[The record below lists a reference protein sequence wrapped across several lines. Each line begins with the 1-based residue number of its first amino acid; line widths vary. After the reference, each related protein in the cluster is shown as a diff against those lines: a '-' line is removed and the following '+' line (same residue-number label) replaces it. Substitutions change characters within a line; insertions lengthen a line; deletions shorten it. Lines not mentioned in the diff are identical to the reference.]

1 MQKLLPS
8 NYNALIFFK
17 KPSLYMF
24 SWIVS
29 LKTEDMHT
37 FAHFKWFFNVHSIYF
52 VKILISYIYEI
63 LHGLFN

>member
-1 MQKLLPS
+1 MQKLLSS

-17 KPSLYMF
+17 KPSLYMY

-37 FAHFKWFFNVHSIYF
+37 FAPLNDFLMFILFISIKF
-52 VKILISYIYEI
+52 
-63 LHGLFN
+63 